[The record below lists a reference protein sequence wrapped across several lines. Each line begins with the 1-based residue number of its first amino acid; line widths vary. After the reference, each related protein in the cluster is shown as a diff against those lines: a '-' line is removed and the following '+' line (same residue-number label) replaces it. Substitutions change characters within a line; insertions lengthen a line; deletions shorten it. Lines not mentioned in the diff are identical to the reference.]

1 MNRADTSFLKSE
13 AQIKSAFTSLAKTM
27 TFLDFYT
34 DKPLKVRDGKGQLRP
49 TVDAFCD
56 VMAEKMTEQADD
68 RDLVVMRHIF
78 TLQDQ

>member
-1 MNRADTSFLKSE
+1 
-13 AQIKSAFTSLAKTM
+13 M

-78 TLQDQ
+78 TLQD

>member
-13 AQIKSAFTSLAKTM
+13 SQIKSAFTSLAKTM

-34 DKPLKVRDGKGQLRP
+34 DKPLEVRDGKGKLRP